1 MKRLIVPSAVASGLA
16 VLALAQ
22 ILPNAAPQAAEMQMK
37 PPVNV
42 EDIKWG
48 PAPPNIPPGAQL
60 AVVAGDSSK
69 EGLFTMRL
77 KMPANYKVPAHH
89 HPTDEF
95 VTVISGD
102 FRVGLGDKLDM
113 DKGQSRSFWRNASRH
128 EPLCLDHGRDRGTD
142 CRTRAVRYHLRQPGR
157 RPKQTGC
164 EIAGEKQTLENSE
177 AAARAVREG
186 PVSTHKVQLAA
197 RPLAAPTSCRSQY
210 ARAAVMEAQDAPF

>member
-1 MKRLIVPSAVASGLA
+1 MKRPIVPFAVASGLA
-16 VLALAQ
+16 VIAVAQ
-22 ILPNAAPQAAEMQMK
+22 ILPTAAPQAAEMQMK

-48 PAPPNIPPGAQL
+48 PAPPSIPPGAQL
-60 AVVAGDSSK
+60 AVVAGDPSK

-113 DKGQSRSFWRNASRH
+113 DKGQSLKAGAFGEMPAGMNHYAWTT
-128 EPLCLDHGRDRGTD
+128 EET
-142 CRTRAVRYHLRQPGR
+142 VVQ
-157 RPKQTGC
+157 
-164 EIAGEKQTLENSE
+164 IAGPGPFAINYVNPADDPSKQAT
-177 AAARAVREG
+177 
-186 PVSTHKVQLAA
+186 K
-197 RPLAAPTSCRSQY
+197 
-210 ARAAVMEAQDAPF
+210 